1 MDTLLLTD
9 NEVKNLLTI
18 SDVIK
23 AVELSFKEKGLNQV
37 QMPAKIYLHFN
48 KNKGDLRTMPAF
60 LERLDISGVKIVNVH
75 PENPTKNGMPTVM
88 AIILLIDPKT
98 GFPLSIMGGT
108 TITNMRTGAASAV
121 ATKYLANKDW
131 KTVGFIGAGAQAK
144 TALSALLAI
153 KDQIDEVRVWSRTEK
168 TRKKFVDDAKKTCEN
183 VSNFVSYASIR
194 KTLADVDIVVT
205 TTPSRKPIV
214 EADMISAGVH
224 INCIGA
230 DAAGKQELDPKILAK
245 SRIVVDDWM
254 QAAHSGE
261 INVPLQSGLIDRNH
275 ISAEIGEVIAGLKP
289 KRQTK
294 SEITVFVSTGLAVQ
308 DVVTAKLAYDKAK
321 QKKIGQLFRI
331 V

>member
-9 NEVKNLLTI
+9 NEVKNLLSI

-37 QMPAKIYLHFN
+37 QMPAKIYLHFKRN
-48 KNKGDLRTMPAF
+48 NGDLRTMPAF

-88 AIILLIDPKT
+88 ATILLIDPKT
-98 GFPLSIMGGT
+98 GFPLCIMGGT

-131 KTVGFIGAGAQAK
+131 KSVGFIGAGAQAR
-144 TALSALLAI
+144 TSLSALLAI
-153 KDQIDEVRVWSRTEK
+153 NDQIDEVRVWSRTEK
-168 TRKKFVDDAKKTCEN
+168 TRKKFVDDAKKTYEN
-183 VSNFVSYASIR
+183 VNNFVSYDSIR

-214 EADMISAGVH
+214 EADMISEGVH

-230 DAAGKQELDPKILAK
+230 DAAGKQELDPKI
-245 SRIVVDDWM
+245 
-254 QAAHSGE
+254 
-261 INVPLQSGLIDRNH
+261 
-275 ISAEIGEVIAGLKP
+275 
-289 KRQTK
+289 
-294 SEITVFVSTGLAVQ
+294 
-308 DVVTAKLAYDKAK
+308 
-321 QKKIGQLFRI
+321 
-331 V
+331 